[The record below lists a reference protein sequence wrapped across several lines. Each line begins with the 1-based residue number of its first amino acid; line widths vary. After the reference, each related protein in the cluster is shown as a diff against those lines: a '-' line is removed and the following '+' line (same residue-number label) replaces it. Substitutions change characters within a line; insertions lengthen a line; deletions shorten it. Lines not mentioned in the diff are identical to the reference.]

1 MPERKQDAT
10 RIETDSL
17 GDIPVSARHLWGAQT
32 ERSRQNFRIGSETMP
47 PALIEAFAILKLCA
61 ARANRELR
69 VLTPELAHAIEAAA
83 QEIIAGKWPGEFP
96 LSVWQT
102 GSGTQTNMN
111 LNEVIANRAIQLLGG
126 EPGAKQPVHPNDH
139 VNASQSS
146 NDSFPTAMHI
156 AATRAIQ
163 LQLLP
168 ALERLQQALG
178 RKVDAFSDIV
188 KVGRT
193 HLQDAVPLTLGQEFS
208 GYEAQVGDAQSR
220 LRQAM
225 LRAMPVPQGGTA
237 VGTGLNAPHGFAAA
251 FARALSDYTGLPFEP
266 APNRYALQASHDALA
281 DLSGALN
288 TTASSFL
295 KIARDFMLLG
305 SGPRA
310 GLAELI
316 LPANEPGS
324 SIMPGKVNPTQAE
337 ALAMVCCRVI
347 GNHTTVTLANGLG
360 TLELNAY
367 KPVIIYS
374 LLQSVTLLADAAA
387 SFAERMVQGVQ
398 ADRERIAEMLGRSL
412 MPVTALNPY
421 IGYDRA
427 AEIAKLAVTRG
438 LPLREAALASGH
450 VTAAQFDAWIDLKG
464 MTKEI

>member
-1 MPERKQDAT
+1 
-10 RIETDSL
+10 
-17 GDIPVSARHLWGAQT
+17 
-32 ERSRQNFRIGSETMP
+32 MP
-47 PALIEAFAILKLCA
+47 PSLIEAFAVLKLCA
-61 ARANRELR
+61 ARANRELG
-69 VLTPELAHAIEAAA
+69 VLKPDVADAIEKAA
-83 QEIIAGKWPGEFP
+83 EEVIAGKWPGEFP

-111 LNEVIANRAIQLLGG
+111 LNEVISNRAIQMLGG
-126 EPGAKQPVHPNDH
+126 EVGSKKPVHPNDH

-163 LQLLP
+163 QTLLP
-168 ALERLQQALG
+168 SLEKLQQTFA
-178 RKVDAFSDIV
+178 RKVDAFADIV

-208 GYEAQVGDAQSR
+208 GYMTQVADAQSR
-220 LRQAM
+220 LQQAM
-225 LRAMPVPQGGTA
+225 LRAMAVPQGGTA
-237 VGTGLNAPHGFAAA
+237 VGTGLNAPPGFAAA
-251 FARALSDYTGLPFEP
+251 FARALAAYTGLPFEP
-266 APNRYALQASHDALA
+266 APNRYALQAAHDALA

-310 GLAELI
+310 GFAELQ

-347 GNHTTVTLANGLG
+347 GNHTTVTLANSLG

-374 LLQSVTLLADAAA
+374 VLQSVTLLADAAS
-387 SFAERMVQGVQ
+387 SFAEHMVEGVEP
-398 ADRERIAEMLGRSL
+398 DRARIQELLERSL
-412 MPVTALNPY
+412 MSVTALNPH
-421 IGYDRA
+421 IGYDKA
-427 AEIAKLAVTRG
+427 AEIAKLAVKKN
-438 LPLREAALASGH
+438 LSLREAAIDSGH
-450 VTAAQFDAWIDLKG
+450 LTNEQFDQWIDFKAL
-464 MTKEI
+464 TKEI